1 MIAIID
7 LHIGFSAQDVQEV
20 IPEAV
25 EEDENGYLLIVDND
39 PILWTMLNAIK
50 ELKAQNDELR
60 SRVEALEAK

>member
-7 LHIGFSAQDVQEV
+7 LHIGFSAHDVQEV

-25 EEDENGYLLIVDND
+25 EEDENGYLIVDND

-60 SRVEALEAK
+60 SRVEALEAR

>member
-7 LHIGFSAQDVQEV
+7 LHIGFSAHDVQEV

-25 EEDENGYLLIVDND
+25 EEDENGYLIVDND